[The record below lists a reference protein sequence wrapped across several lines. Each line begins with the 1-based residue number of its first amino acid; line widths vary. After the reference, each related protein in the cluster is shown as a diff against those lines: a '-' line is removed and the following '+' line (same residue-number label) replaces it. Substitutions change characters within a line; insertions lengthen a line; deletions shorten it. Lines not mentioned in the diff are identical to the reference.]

1 MYQDLPNVKAPHI
14 NIKDQW
20 NSVLKKLNVEYGNE
34 IFNSWIKNIRI
45 KNLDEDILYFTV
57 PTRFIRDWI
66 TSHYLDKII
75 YFLNQENPQVK
86 RVKINI
92 DNSLTANMLNIDK
105 STETNKNEEKFYIY
119 HIHLMIITWIITN
132 LKSLLL
138 VSQMRCI
145 CLVKEVLFIND

>member
-75 YFLNQENPQVK
+75 YFLNQ
-86 RVKINI
+86 
-92 DNSLTANMLNIDK
+92 D
-105 STETNKNEEKFYIY
+105 
-119 HIHLMIITWIITN
+119 
-132 LKSLLL
+132 
-138 VSQMRCI
+138 
-145 CLVKEVLFIND
+145 